1 MAEEAKSGDRTAP
14 RESGSVRK
22 HDESEITGPS
32 LGPHTVIEREP
43 VEERLA
49 RHEQSEVDAMGKDKR
64 RSVVGESHGPSL
76 ARQLALYGVFLVVV
90 AALVV
95 GGFILVGSLDKSV
108 GKDVP
113 NSAPWSKPGAKQIQ
127 PRPIQ

>member
-1 MAEEAKSGDRTAP
+1 MAEEAKSAG
-14 RESGSVRK
+14 RK

-64 RSVVGESHGPSL
+64 RSVVGKQHGPSKT
-76 ARQLALYGVFLVVV
+76 RQLALYGASLAVIV
-90 AALVV
+90 ALVV
-95 GGFILVGSLDKSV
+95 GGIILIGSFDKSV
-108 GKDVP
+108 GKVP
-113 NSAPWSKPGAKQIQ
+113 HTAPWSKPGAKQIQ
-127 PRPIQ
+127 TKPIQ